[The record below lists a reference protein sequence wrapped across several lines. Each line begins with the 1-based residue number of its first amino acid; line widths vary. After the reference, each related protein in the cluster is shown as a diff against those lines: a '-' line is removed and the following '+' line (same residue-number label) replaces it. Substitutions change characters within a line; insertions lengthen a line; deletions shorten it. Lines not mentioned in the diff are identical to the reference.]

1 MAVHLRLGSEGNR
14 FENMNVM
21 VDNFIIGSVV
31 CSDPLQEQI
40 IVDRPELPKDKVS
53 STLVADAVEARRW
66 ANTLLAGVANA
77 DADVIQV
84 ACLVCSWL

>member
-1 MAVHLRLGSEGNR
+1 MQRQQIWFGHA
-14 FENMNVM
+14 M
-21 VDNFIIGSVV
+21 VKYIIIESVV

-66 ANTLLAGVANA
+66 ANTLLAGVPNA

-84 ACLVCSWL
+84 ACLASSWL